1 MLMCSSVVLNILC
14 KTGHPDRSRIPDQRV
29 ALHKKC
35 ASTVTVYPAA
45 PPQSY
50 STQLSLKGCGR
61 SFGKGGS
68 AYKWNGRDRDRS
80 RSTPSST
87 VTRPSKSGSGQAN
100 MTVTVPQEPNKGH
113 VQSHGQSR
121 PGKPKSYKKEWGRA
135 PPTISTSR
143 GTIEPVC
150 GGVEAYNERSFCVKY
165 HSQGAQTS
173 FYESTPSASHSL
185 GNTISRRGIEDS
197 GNARA
202 NFPNASEE
210 CNLKNISRYSRVLFE
225 HIPGSQ
231 GIWRVAPSYKLKT
244 SEPPHR
250 RFSLCACTL

>member
-1 MLMCSSVVLNILC
+1 MVHNHMLMCSSVVLNILC

-50 STQLSLKGCGR
+50 STPLSLKGRGR
-61 SFGKGGS
+61 SFRKGGS
-68 AYKWNGRDRDRS
+68 AYRWNGRDRDRS

-100 MTVTVPQEPNKGH
+100 MTVTVPQEQNKRH

-121 PGKPKSYKKEWGRA
+121 PGKPQERVRA
-135 PPTISTSR
+135 CSPHNQYQL
-143 GTIEPVC
+143 GTTVPVC

-173 FYESTPSASHSL
+173 FYKSTPSASHSL

-197 GNARA
+197 GNARV
-202 NFPNASEE
+202 NFPNAKNAISKISPDTRGFYLNIFLVHKASGGWRPVI
-210 CNLKNISRYSRVLFE
+210 NLK
-225 HIPGSQ
+225 
-231 GIWRVAPSYKLKT
+231 
-244 SEPPHR
+244 
-250 RFSLCACTL
+250 